1 MSKLDKK
8 RRRHKLR
15 QKKNSKVMKKA
26 KLRDKVTAKLEAE
39 EEAKPKMSDKKG
51 VVHSTAKKDYSQ
63 SDTSKPGIDRSIWGL
78 KDE

>member
-1 MSKLDKK
+1 MPINLPDEPNKK
-8 RRRHKLR
+8 
-15 QKKNSKVMKKA
+15 
-26 KLRDKVTAKLEAE
+26 